1 MAIRFASAQKA
12 LLSCGRA
19 GLLALALGLA
29 APAAQAANA
38 GDWWVYVANDYPDDI
53 RALLAQG
60 SDPNVR
66 YKNGQPAIM
75 RAVVDNAWKVFDVL
89 AADKRTDVNAE
100 NPAGETPLMY
110 LAIAG
115 QTERA
120 KKLIARGAQVN
131 RLGWTPLHYAA
142 SKGQME
148 MARLLLAN
156 KAMVNAPAPNGETP
170 LMMAALSGR
179 KPMVE
184 LLIRAGADVTT
195 QDTKGQDAAAWA
207 ATGKSEALA
216 AELTAMIQQQEDAKR
231 KRRAAAQGAP
241 QEAGAAQSA
250 GVPAPDQAPPPAS
263 ATAAE
268 TAPGKD
274 GVKGVSGVGLSD
286 YDKPA
291 AP

>member
-1 MAIRFASAQKA
+1 MANRRASAQNA
-12 LLSCGRA
+12 FLSCCRGS
-19 GLLALALGLA
+19 LLALALGLA
-29 APAAQAANA
+29 APAAQAANSA
-38 GDWWVYVANDYPDDI
+38 DWWVYVANDYPNDI
-53 RALLAQG
+53 KSLLAQG
-60 SDPNVR
+60 ADPNVR

-75 RAVVDNAWKVFDVL
+75 RAVVDGAWKVFDVL

-120 KKLIARGAQVN
+120 KKLIARGAKVN

-142 SKGQME
+142 SKGQLE

-179 KPMVE
+179 QPMVD
-184 LLIRAGADVTT
+184 LLIKSGADVTT
-195 QDTKGQDAAAWA
+195 QDTKGQDASDWA

-216 AELTAMIQQQEDAKR
+216 AELKTMIAQQEDAKR
-231 KRRAAAQGAP
+231 KRRAAAQGGVQEKAAAVPAAP
-241 QEAGAAQSA
+241 AEPQGASGAAAKAPADKS
-250 GVPAPDQAPPPAS
+250 GVQ
-263 ATAAE
+263 
-268 TAPGKD
+268 
-274 GVKGVSGVGLSD
+274 GVSGVGLSN